1 MSLPAHR
8 AFRKQAPKK
17 AGYLS
22 QILSSGVCRS
32 PGLLFSSAVILV
44 GGSLIRKQIQNDNN
58 LGLTQMSTNAYKD
71 MFQKGPVFYVWGLFW
86 FRVFQKQQIHDSL
99 LSLLIGAINEPQF
112 VNDSAIF
119 GQNWI

>member
-1 MSLPAHR
+1 M
-8 AFRKQAPKK
+8 
-17 AGYLS
+17 
-22 QILSSGVCRS
+22 
-32 PGLLFSSAVILV
+32 
-44 GGSLIRKQIQNDNN
+44 
-58 LGLTQMSTNAYKD
+58 GLTQMATNAYKD

-119 GQNWI
+119 GQNWIQHCVQQKAVIDQSIILSEKTFAKDPEVAL